1 MINHKHKC
9 IFIHIQRTAG
19 SSLEAIID
27 GKDWWETK
35 ELQPQK
41 HLLASQSKK
50 LYKEH
55 WNDYFKFSIV
65 RNPWARMVSMLRPW
79 GFFVKEE
86 AGLLNI
92 SEYKNRYGFPAT
104 TEFDTRFHNKADIP
118 IGKEGFGYSNILDEE
133 MDFIGKYENLE
144 EDTRFIFKSI
154 NLNKK
159 FIVLIKMN
167 MIEAIAIKLTN
178 IDLNTNVP

>member
-1 MINHKHKC
+1 
-9 IFIHIQRTAG
+9 
-19 SSLEAIID
+19 
-27 GKDWWETK
+27 
-35 ELQPQK
+35 
-41 HLLASQSKK
+41 
-50 LYKEH
+50 
-55 WNDYFKFSIV
+55 
-65 RNPWARMVSMLRPW
+65 MVSMLRPW

-159 FIVLIKMN
+159 FIFNKTPKPYDSVNYQSYYNDKTREEVEYMYKHDIVKYN
-167 MIEAIAIKLTN
+167 YEF
-178 IDLNTNVP
+178 